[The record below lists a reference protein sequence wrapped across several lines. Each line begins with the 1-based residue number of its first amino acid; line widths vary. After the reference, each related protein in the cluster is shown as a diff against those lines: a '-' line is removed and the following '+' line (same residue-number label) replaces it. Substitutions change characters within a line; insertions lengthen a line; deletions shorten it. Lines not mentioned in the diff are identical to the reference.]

1 MPTYEYEC
9 TACGHKFEEWQSIT
23 AEPIKKCPACRK
35 NKVKRLLGTGGAIIF
50 KGSGFYGTD
59 YRSES
64 YKKAEKAD
72 SESKSTESKP
82 AASTEGSSSASGAT
96 PAPTPSSEPK
106 TDSGKTKNQKNDP
119 KKP

>member
-23 AEPIKKCPACRK
+23 ADPITKCPECK
-35 NKVKRLLGTGGAIIF
+35 KKKVKRLLGTGGAIIF
-50 KGSGFYGTD
+50 KGSGYYQTD

-72 SESKSTESKP
+72 SASSSSDSKSSESKSSTSADGAGSASSSPAPAEKKTESKL
-82 AASTEGSSSASGAT
+82 
-96 PAPTPSSEPK
+96 K
-106 TDSGKTKNQKNDP
+106 KNDS
-119 KKP
+119 KK

>member
-23 AEPIKKCPACRK
+23 ADPITKCPECK
-35 NKVKRLLGTGGAIIF
+35 KKKVKRLLGTGGAIIF
-50 KGSGFYGTD
+50 KGSGYYQTD

-72 SESKSTESKP
+72 SASSSSDSKSNESKSSSSADGAGSASSSPAPAEKKTESKP
-82 AASTEGSSSASGAT
+82 
-96 PAPTPSSEPK
+96 K
-106 TDSGKTKNQKNDP
+106 KNDS
-119 KKP
+119 KS

>member
-23 AEPIKKCPACRK
+23 ADPITKCPECK
-35 NKVKRLLGTGGAIIF
+35 KKKVKRLLGTGGAIIF
-50 KGSGFYGTD
+50 KGSGYYQTD

-72 SESKSTESKP
+72 SASSSSDSKSSESKSSTSADGASSASSSPAPAEKKTESKP
-82 AASTEGSSSASGAT
+82 
-96 PAPTPSSEPK
+96 K
-106 TDSGKTKNQKNDP
+106 KNDS
-119 KKP
+119 KK

>member
-23 AEPIKKCPACRK
+23 ADPITKCPECK
-35 NKVKRLLGTGGAIIF
+35 KKKVKRLLGTGGAIIF
-50 KGSGFYGTD
+50 KGSGYYQTD

-72 SESKSTESKP
+72 SASTSTDSKGGESKSASTTES
-82 AASTEGSSSASGAT
+82 GSSSSSSPP
-96 PAPTPSSEPK
+96 PAEKKSDSKPK
-106 TDSGKTKNQKNDP
+106 KNDS
-119 KKP
+119 KK